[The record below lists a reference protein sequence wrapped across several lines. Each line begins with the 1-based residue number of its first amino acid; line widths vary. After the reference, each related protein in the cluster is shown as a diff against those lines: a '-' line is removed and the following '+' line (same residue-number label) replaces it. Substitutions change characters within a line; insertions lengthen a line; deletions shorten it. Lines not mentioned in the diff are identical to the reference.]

1 MHSVTCTSQVL
12 DFCVDAQCEMHFQY
26 RLAGILQPVVPPA
39 RWEGLR
45 APAVLQHLFL
55 RDLAIDDIH
64 QAGVPWLDHRQ
75 GGCDPR
81 VLIVELDRLMP
92 VRVCLDME
100 MKSRGFNLHV
110 GAAVYDSRAAQPT
123 GQGRPRIHLCIL
135 P

>member
-1 MHSVTCTSQVL
+1 MHCVTCTSEDV

-92 VRVCLDME
+92 AGVCLVME
-100 MKSRGFNLHV
+100 MKYRALTCMLVLLFMIPGPP
-110 GAAVYDSRAAQPT
+110 SRAN
-123 GQGRPRIHLCIL
+123 QGSPRIHLCIL